1 MIMKLTSKQYAEQ
14 AKMSLEK
21 YIQTGNLERLKEASL
36 RVKQAEVEEVMVRR
50 MVEMVNRK

>member
-1 MIMKLTSKQYAEQ
+1 MKLTSKQYAEQ